1 MKLIEI
7 RGLKTYF
14 FMSTGTVRAVDGID
28 FSMDDRQMVGI
39 VGESGCGKSV
49 TALSLMQLVPN
60 PPGRIVEG
68 EIIFEGEDL
77 LKKTEEEMQK
87 IRGGKIAMSFQD
99 PMTYLN
105 PVKRAGEQIA
115 EAIRLHQGVEKEEAL
130 EMAVESI
137 ELVGIPSP
145 SERAMDYPHQLSGGM
160 RQRIMIAMA
169 LSCKPQLLIAD
180 EPTTALDVI
189 TQDEILELMEN
200 LKDELGTSIILITH
214 DLAIVAGLCNRVAVM
229 YAGNI
234 VEYADTIPLYDDPLH
249 PYTKGLLNSILRLDK
264 GKERL
269 ISIKG
274 SVPNLVNPPPGCKFS
289 PRCPQSMPIC
299 SKQIPPLLDVGGNS
313 LVACHLYGGA

>member
-7 RGLKTYF
+7 RGLKTHF

-28 FSMDDRQMVGI
+28 FSMDYRQMVGI

-115 EAIRLHQGVEKEEAL
+115 EAIRLHQGVEKEEAH

-137 ELVGIPSP
+137 KLVGIPSP

-200 LKDELGTSIILITH
+200 LKDERGTSIILITH

-234 VEYADTIPLYDDPLH
+234 VEYADTIPIYDNPLH

-269 ISIKG
+269 LSIKG
-274 SVPNLVNPPPGCKFS
+274 NVPNLVNPPPGCKFN

>member
-1 MKLIEI
+1 
-7 RGLKTYF
+7 
-14 FMSTGTVRAVDGID
+14 MSTGTVRAVDGID

-115 EAIRLHQGVEKEEAL
+115 EAIRLHQGVEKEEAH

-137 ELVGIPSP
+137 KLVGIPSP

-274 SVPNLVNPPPGCKFS
+274 SVPNLVNLPPGCKFN
-289 PRCPQSMPIC
+289 PRCPQSMPLC

>member
-87 IRGGKIAMSFQD
+87 IRGRKIAMSFQD

-115 EAIRLHQGVEKEEAL
+115 EAIRLHQGVEKEEAH

-274 SVPNLVNPPPGCKFS
+274 SVPNLVNPPPGCKFH
-289 PRCPQSMPIC
+289 PRCPQSMPLC

-313 LVACHLYGGA
+313 LVACHLYGGT

>member
-169 LSCKPQLLIAD
+169 LSCKPKLLIAD

-274 SVPNLVNPPPGCKFS
+274 SVPNLVNLPPGCKFN
-289 PRCPQSMPIC
+289 PRCPQSMPLC

>member
-7 RGLKTYF
+7 RGLKTHF

-105 PVKRAGEQIA
+105 PVKRGGEQIA

-274 SVPNLVNPPPGCKFS
+274 SVPNLVNLPPGCKFN
-289 PRCPQSMPIC
+289 PRCPQSMPLC

>member
-1 MKLIEI
+1 MLP
-7 RGLKTYF
+7 
-14 FMSTGTVRAVDGID
+14 
-28 FSMDDRQMVGI
+28 
-39 VGESGCGKSV
+39 
-49 TALSLMQLVPN
+49 ALEQGDTDPGSRN
-60 PPGRIVEG
+60 PPGRIVDG
-68 EIIFEGEDL
+68 EIIFKGEDL

-115 EAIRLHQGVEKEEAL
+115 EAIILHQGVDKKEAL

-145 SERAMDYPHQLSGGM
+145 SDRAMDYPHQLSGGM

-200 LKDELGTSIILITH
+200 LKDELGTSFILITH
-214 DLAIVAGLCNRVAVM
+214 DLAIVAGLCDRVAVM

-269 ISIKG
+269 VSIKG
-274 SVPNLVNPPPGCKFS
+274 SVPNLVNPPPGCKFY
-289 PRCPQSMPIC
+289 PRCPHSMPLC
-299 SKQIPPLLDVGGNS
+299 SKQIPPLLDVGGHS

>member
-7 RGLKTYF
+7 RGLKTHF

-115 EAIRLHQGVEKEEAL
+115 EAIRLHQGVEKEEAH

-137 ELVGIPSP
+137 KLVGIPSP

-200 LKDELGTSIILITH
+200 LKDERGTSIILITH

-269 ISIKG
+269 LSIKG
-274 SVPNLVNPPPGCKFS
+274 SVPNLVNPPPGCKFN
-289 PRCPQSMPIC
+289 PRCPQSMPLC

>member
-115 EAIRLHQGVEKEEAL
+115 EAIRLHQGVEKEEAH

-137 ELVGIPSP
+137 KLVGIPSP

-274 SVPNLVNPPPGCKFS
+274 SVPNLVNPPPGCKFH
-289 PRCPQSMPIC
+289 PRCPQSMPLC

>member
-1 MKLIEI
+1 
-7 RGLKTYF
+7 
-14 FMSTGTVRAVDGID
+14 MSTGTVRAVDGID

-49 TALSLMQLVPN
+49 TALSVMQLVPN

-87 IRGGKIAMSFQD
+87 IRGGRIAMSFQD

-115 EAIRLHQGVEKEEAL
+115 EAIILHQGVEKKEAL

-137 ELVGIPSP
+137 ELVGISSP

-169 LSCKPQLLIAD
+169 LSCKPHLLIAD

-189 TQDEILELMEN
+189 TQDEILELMDN
-200 LKDELGTSIILITH
+200 LKHELGTSIILITH

-234 VEYADTIPLYDDPLH
+234 VEYADTIPLYDEPLH
-249 PYTKGLLNSILRLDK
+249 PYTKGLLNSILRLDR
-264 GKERL
+264 GRERL
-269 ISIKG
+269 ESIKG
-274 SVPNLVNPPPGCKFS
+274 NVPNLVNPPPGCKFY
-289 PRCPQSMPIC
+289 PRCPHSMPLC
-299 SKQIPPLLDVGGNS
+299 SKQIPPLLDVGGRR

>member
-1 MKLIEI
+1 MKLLEI

-14 FMSTGTVRAVDGID
+14 FMSTGTVRAVDGVD
-28 FSMDDRQMVGI
+28 FSMEDKQMVGI

-49 TALSLMQLVPN
+49 TALSVMSLVPN
-60 PPGRIVEG
+60 PPGRIVAG

-77 LKKTEEEMQK
+77 LKKTDEEMQK
-87 IRGGKIAMSFQD
+87 IRGGRIAMSFQD

-115 EAIRLHQGVEKEEAL
+115 EAITLHQRVEKEEAL

-145 SERAMDYPHQLSGGM
+145 SERAKDYPHQLSGGM
-160 RQRIMIAMA
+160 RQRIMIAMSM
-169 LSCKPQLLIAD
+169 SCKPHLLIAD

-200 LKDELGTSIILITH
+200 LKHELGTSTILITH
-214 DLAIVAGLCNRVAVM
+214 DLAIVAGLCDRVAVM
-229 YAGNI
+229 YAGNV
-234 VEYADTIPLYDDPLH
+234 VEYADTSPLYDDPLH
-249 PYTKGLLNSILRLDK
+249 PYTNGLMNSILRLDR

-269 ISIKG
+269 ESITG
-274 SVPNLVNPPPGCKFS
+274 SVPDLVNPPPGCKFH
-289 PRCPQSMPIC
+289 PRCPHSMPLC
-299 SKQIPPLLDVGGNS
+299 SNQSPPLLDVGGHR
-313 LVACHLYGGA
+313 LVACHLYGGT

>member
-105 PVKRAGEQIA
+105 PVKRGGEQIA

-169 LSCKPQLLIAD
+169 LSCKPKLLIAD

-214 DLAIVAGLCNRVAVM
+214 DLAIIAGLCNRVAVM

-269 ISIKG
+269 SSIKG
-274 SVPNLVNPPPGCKFS
+274 SVPNLVNPPPGCKFN
-289 PRCPQSMPIC
+289 PRCLQSMPIC

>member
-7 RGLKTYF
+7 RGLKTHF

-28 FSMDDRQMVGI
+28 FSMDYRQMVGI

-115 EAIRLHQGVEKEEAL
+115 EAIRLHQGVEKKEAH

-137 ELVGIPSP
+137 KLVGIPSP

-200 LKDELGTSIILITH
+200 LKDERGTSIILITH
-214 DLAIVAGLCNRVAVM
+214 DLAIVAGLCNRVVVM

-274 SVPNLVNPPPGCKFS
+274 NVPNLVNPPPGCKFS

>member
-7 RGLKTYF
+7 RGLKTHF

-115 EAIRLHQGVEKEEAL
+115 EAIRLHQGVEKEEAN

-169 LSCKPQLLIAD
+169 LSCKPKLLIAD

-274 SVPNLVNPPPGCKFS
+274 SVPNLVNLPPGCKFN
-289 PRCPQSMPIC
+289 PRCPQSMPLC

>member
-115 EAIRLHQGVEKEEAL
+115 EAIRLHQGVEKEEAH

-137 ELVGIPSP
+137 KLVGIPSP

-200 LKDELGTSIILITH
+200 LKDERGTSIILITH

-269 ISIKG
+269 LSIKG
-274 SVPNLVNPPPGCKFS
+274 TVPNLVNPPPGCNFS

-299 SKQIPPLLDVGGNS
+299 SKQIPPLQDVGGNS

>member
-7 RGLKTYF
+7 RGLKTHF

-28 FSMDDRQMVGI
+28 FSMDYRQMVGI

-115 EAIRLHQGVEKEEAL
+115 EAIRLHQGVEKEEAH

-137 ELVGIPSP
+137 KLVGIPSP

-200 LKDELGTSIILITH
+200 LKDERGTSIILITH

-274 SVPNLVNPPPGCKFS
+274 NVPNLVNPPPGCKFS

>member
-1 MKLIEI
+1 
-7 RGLKTYF
+7 
-14 FMSTGTVRAVDGID
+14 MSTGTVRAVDGID

-115 EAIRLHQGVEKEEAL
+115 EAIILHQGVEKEEAL

-274 SVPNLVNPPPGCKFS
+274 SVPNLVNPPPGCKFH
-289 PRCPQSMPIC
+289 PRCPQSMPLC

-313 LVACHLYGGA
+313 LVACHLYGDA

>member
-274 SVPNLVNPPPGCKFS
+274 SVPNLVNLPPGCKFN
-289 PRCPQSMPIC
+289 PRCPQSMPLC

>member
-115 EAIRLHQGVEKEEAL
+115 EAIILHQGVEKEEAH

-137 ELVGIPSP
+137 KLVGIPSP

-214 DLAIVAGLCNRVAVM
+214 DLAIVASLCNRVAVM

-234 VEYADTIPLYDDPLH
+234 VEYADTIPIYDDPLH

-269 ISIKG
+269 SSIKG
-274 SVPNLVNPPPGCKFS
+274 SVPNLVNLPPGCKFH
-289 PRCPQSMPIC
+289 PRCPHSMPLC

>member
-1 MKLIEI
+1 
-7 RGLKTYF
+7 
-14 FMSTGTVRAVDGID
+14 MSTGTVRAVDGID

-49 TALSLMQLVPN
+49 TALSVMQLVPN

-68 EIIFEGEDL
+68 EIIFEGENL

-87 IRGGKIAMSFQD
+87 IRGGRISMSFQD

-115 EAIRLHQGVEKEEAL
+115 EAITLHQGVEKEEAL

-169 LSCKPQLLIAD
+169 LSCKPHLLIAD

-200 LKDELGTSIILITH
+200 LKYELGTSTILITH
-214 DLAIVAGLCNRVAVM
+214 DLAIVAGLCDRVAVM

-249 PYTKGLLNSILRLDK
+249 PYTSGLMNSILRLDR

-269 ISIKG
+269 DSIKG
-274 SVPNLVNPPPGCKFS
+274 SVPNLVNPPPGCKFH
-289 PRCPQSMPIC
+289 PRCPHSMPLC
-299 SKQIPPLLDVGGNS
+299 SKQIPPLLDVEGGR